1 MLFALLGGILLA
13 LAWLDVPFCWVLF
26 GAWLPFLWLEQ
37 RTESQ
42 KFWKFWLPTC
52 VMMLLWNALSTWWIW
67 NASPAGCIMAIVGNS
82 LLMTIPL
89 SVYRWAKK
97 ITTIKL
103 AQLVLVAAWIS
114 FEYFHFNWELNWPWL
129 ALGNAFGITP
139 SWVQWYEYTGVLGG
153 TLWVWVVNI
162 LLWRAYQGWAT
173 LKGKEMLAYSIFWV
187 AAPTI
192 WSLTIY
198 YSYEEKGKN
207 TEIVVVQPNI
217 DPYTEKFV
225 GTENYIPVEEQLQR
239 MLALAAQKIT
249 PSTEWLLFP
258 ETAID
263 ATLRENDIENEKLIQ
278 QLRTFLRQYPHLSLI
293 TGTTS
298 YLIYDPENPPFNS
311 RYREDVGY
319 YDYFNTALYLQHE
332 QPIAIYHKS
341 RLVPGVEGIPYQ
353 HALSWLGALVID
365 LGGASGSLGKQ
376 AERSVFSNKDS
387 TATAAPVICYE
398 SVFGEF
404 CAEYIQKRANFI
416 AVITNDGWWGNTAGH
431 RQHLRFSS
439 LRAIELRRSIARSA
453 NTGISCFVNQRGDIL
468 QPTEYWQPAV
478 LKADLQLNTE
488 MTFYAAYGDY
498 LGRIIA
504 FLLVF
509 VLISIAVKKKT
520 TIQFKPRVR
529 K

>member
-1 MLFALLGGILLA
+1 
-13 LAWLDVPFCWVLF
+13 
-26 GAWLPFLWLEQ
+26 
-37 RTESQ
+37 
-42 KFWKFWLPTC
+42 
-52 VMMLLWNALSTWWIW
+52 
-67 NASPAGCIMAIVGNS
+67 
-82 LLMTIPL
+82 
-89 SVYRWAKK
+89 
-97 ITTIKL
+97 
-103 AQLVLVAAWIS
+103 
-114 FEYFHFNWELNWPWL
+114 
-129 ALGNAFGITP
+129 
-139 SWVQWYEYTGVLGG
+139 
-153 TLWVWVVNI
+153 
-162 LLWRAYQGWAT
+162 
-173 LKGKEMLAYSIFWV
+173 
-187 AAPTI
+187 
-192 WSLTIY
+192 
-198 YSYEEKGKN
+198 
-207 TEIVVVQPNI
+207 
-217 DPYTEKFV
+217 
-225 GTENYIPVEEQLQR
+225 
-239 MLALAAQKIT
+239 
-249 PSTEWLLFP
+249 
-258 ETAID
+258 
-263 ATLRENDIENEKLIQ
+263 
-278 QLRTFLRQYPHLSLI
+278 
-293 TGTTS
+293 
-298 YLIYDPENPPFNS
+298 
-311 RYREDVGY
+311 
-319 YDYFNTALYLQHE
+319 
-332 QPIAIYHKS
+332 
-341 RLVPGVEGIPYQ
+341 
-353 HALSWLGALVID
+353 LGALVID